1 MRIKP
6 THTESDVRT
15 EYLCVCRD
23 VVCMVCWCVGVLVCW
38 TVSVLVCEISRH
50 FFFDGAGRAREGET
64 GAYDNYE
71 YIVCSTIRT
80 DSSFS
85 RRGGYSVFYLS
96 AKAERQENR
105 TQISPLLSLINGPIY
120 SCLAGNHI
128 DDKKQDG

>member
-23 VVCMVCWCVGVLVCW
+23 VVCMVCWCVGVLVC
-38 TVSVLVCEISRH
+38 EISRH

-71 YIVCSTIRT
+71 NIVCSTIHT

-85 RRGGYSVFYLS
+85 RHGGYSGFLF
-96 AKAERQENR
+96 
-105 TQISPLLSLINGPIY
+105 ISKS
-120 SCLAGNHI
+120 
-128 DDKKQDG
+128 